1 MRSARHV
8 TRGEEKRNA
17 CCVLKGEQ
25 LNVRKHLENI
35 GVDGKIMLKRI
46 FKLIIKGRGL
56 ESSESVQGQVASC
69 TCEHGFHIMCEI
81 S

>member
-1 MRSARHV
+1 
-8 TRGEEKRNA
+8 
-17 CCVLKGEQ
+17 
-25 LNVRKHLENI
+25 LENI